1 MSKPINFV
9 FALLLC
15 ALSVRCSGLTRIGG
29 SKYYV
34 SSDEHTYVEA
44 DLACQMEDNMKL
56 AAFETEEEYLQFN
69 ETMNNWGISNTEGS
83 GVDKGTILFVE
94 SYWLGGLR
102 LKNGLW
108 YWTSSKKRFDYST
121 WSSNEPNCGS
131 IVVCCLLM
139 GKSTTE
145 ARNWQAANCCTEH
158 LYICEV

>member
-69 ETMNNWGISNTEGS
+69 ETMNNWGISNTE
-83 GVDKGTILFVE
+83 